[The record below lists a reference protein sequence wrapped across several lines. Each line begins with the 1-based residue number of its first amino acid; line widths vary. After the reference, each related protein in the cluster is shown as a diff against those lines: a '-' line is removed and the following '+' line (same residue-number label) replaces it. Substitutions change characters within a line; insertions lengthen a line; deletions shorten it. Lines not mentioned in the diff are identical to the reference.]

1 MHFAKPAD
9 FKFPQE
15 KVLKVGRTEGGVT
28 SIEGQVV
35 NSRAPDV
42 AIYLRTY
49 LRAALAFIK
58 APLNGL
64 RARVR
69 RWSSRD
75 NSR

>member
-15 KVLKVGRTEGGVT
+15 KVLRLAEQWGGVT
-28 SIEGQVV
+28 PIEGQLV

-49 LRAALAFIK
+49 LRKALAFI
-58 APLNGL
+58 ALTVL
-64 RARVR
+64 VL
-69 RWSSRD
+69 
-75 NSR
+75 